1 MSQIEITGFRNI
13 DQIAEL
19 KDQLKTVPLSPEI
32 NSTIRQNLES
42 NMVEVHSEL
51 LEIKKELD
59 YVKVENITKKEFDS
73 FKEKIDKDLEPKVD
87 L

>member
-19 KDQLKTVPLSPEI
+19 KDQLKTIPLSPEI